1 MVEYTEYTKA
11 PPLGRESGS
20 KDALIPTIAQK
31 GGGDCIDR
39 CTTTPIWSMTERSK
53 FRFRT
58 LPFSIDGCSLAP
70 LRGASGILTL
80 HCTLQQAVV
89 DGLGLHLCVH
99 HHVEVGFSQKAAM
112 RQHSKVQI
120 THGTNST
127 FTYITY
133 VHVSLSVA
141 TGILSNCGW
150 ILLVLIVLAIVS
162 GCKMRQ
168 TWNYS
173 RTSEQRTL
181 WDHSLCPL
189 FGGCPPFR
197 GCLIFCLVSPLV

>member
-1 MVEYTEYTKA
+1 MIRAMHVLMPLSMQFPPPGTGWGFVTEGVPKMHPWGLNFWLIPYKSLQIPYMQNTVEYTEYTKA
-11 PPLGRESGS
+11 PPLGQESGS
-20 KDALIPTIAQK
+20 KDALITTIAQK
-31 GGGDCIDR
+31 GGDCIDR
-39 CTTTPIWSMTERSK
+39 CTTTAAMLCPIWSMTERSK

-127 FTYITY
+127 
-133 VHVSLSVA
+133 
-141 TGILSNCGW
+141 
-150 ILLVLIVLAIVS
+150 
-162 GCKMRQ
+162 
-168 TWNYS
+168 
-173 RTSEQRTL
+173 
-181 WDHSLCPL
+181 
-189 FGGCPPFR
+189 
-197 GCLIFCLVSPLV
+197 